1 MMTID
6 IVDSINE
13 KINLFNDTYSTE
25 IVAVFPEREEIY
37 VRDMGK
43 FLKAYFEG
51 FDEVEDVPVDMEH
64 NMRTVERSVLTQD
77 KRYQVFLQDEYTGY
91 TVIGE
96 YELESEAINA
106 ILDCTTRQYNIT
118 VAMNYELRI
127 TVTASSL
134 SEAEDA
140 AHDFCCDSMNLE
152 NRYTFADN
160 IDEWD
165 IDNTNIEIIDSEL
178 A

>member
-1 MMTID
+1 MITID
-6 IVDSINE
+6 LVDSINE
-13 KINLFNDTYSTE
+13 KINLFNDTYGTD
-25 IVAVFPEREEIY
+25 IVAVFPEREEVY
-37 VRDMGK
+37 VRDMRQ
-43 FLKAYFEG
+43 FLGAYFAE
-51 FDEVEDVPVDMEH
+51 FDDDVPVDTDH
-64 NMRTVERSVLTQD
+64 NLRTVERSVLTQD
-77 KRYQVFLQDEYTGY
+77 KRYQVFLQDDYTGY
-91 TVIGE
+91 MVIGE
-96 YELESEAINA
+96 YETESDAIEAIEN
-106 ILDCTTRQYNIT
+106 CHVRQYNII
-118 VAMNYELRI
+118 VAMNFEVSV

>member
-1 MMTID
+1 MITID

-13 KINLFNDTYSTE
+13 KINLFNDTYGTE

-37 VRDMGK
+37 VRDMRQ
-43 FLKAYFEG
+43 FLTVYFED
-51 FDEVEDVPVDMEH
+51 FDDEVPVDTDH
-64 NMRTVERSVLTQD
+64 NLRTVERSVLTQD

-91 TVIGE
+91 TIIGE
-96 YELESEAINA
+96 YELASDAEEAIEN
-106 ILDCTTRQYNIT
+106 CHVRQYNIT
-118 VAMNYELRI
+118 VAMNFEVSV

-140 AHDFCCDSMNLE
+140 AHDFCYNSMNLE
-152 NRYTFADN
+152 NRYTFDDN

-165 IDNTNIEIIDSEL
+165 IINSNVEITDSEL

>member
-1 MMTID
+1 MITID
-6 IVDSINE
+6 LVDSINE
-13 KINLFNDTYSTE
+13 KINLFNDTYGTE

-37 VRDMGK
+37 VRDMRQ
-43 FLKAYFEG
+43 FLTVYFED
-51 FDEVEDVPVDMEH
+51 FDDEVPVDTDH
-64 NMRTVERSVLTQD
+64 NLRTVECSVLTQD
-77 KRYQVFLQDEYTGY
+77 KRYQVFLQDDYTGY
-91 TVIGE
+91 TIIGE
-96 YELESEAINA
+96 YESINDASDAI
-106 ILDCTTRQYNIT
+106 DTCHVRQYNVR
-118 VAMNYELRI
+118 VAMNYELSI

>member
-1 MMTID
+1 MTID

-13 KINLFNDTYSTE
+13 KINLFNDTYGTE

-37 VRDMGK
+37 VRDMRQ
-43 FLKAYFEG
+43 FLTVYFED
-51 FDEVEDVPVDMEH
+51 FDDEVPVDTDH
-64 NMRTVERSVLTQD
+64 NMRIVEKSVLTQD
-77 KRYQVFLQDEYTGY
+77 TRYQVFLQDDYTGY
-91 TVIGE
+91 TIIGE
-96 YELESEAINA
+96 YETESYAIDAIEACIK
-106 ILDCTTRQYNIT
+106 RQYNVR
-118 VAMNYELRI
+118 VAMNYEITL

-140 AHDFCCDSMNLE
+140 AYNFCCDSMNLE
-152 NRYTFADN
+152 NRYTFDDN

-165 IDNTNIEIIDSEL
+165 IDDSNIEIIDSEL

>member
-13 KINLFNDTYSTE
+13 KINLFNDTYGTE
-25 IVAVFPEREEIY
+25 IVAVFPEREEVY
-37 VRDMGK
+37 VRDMGQ
-43 FLKAYFEG
+43 FLKAYFAEWD
-51 FDEVEDVPVDMEH
+51 DEVPVDTDH
-64 NMRTVERSVLTQD
+64 NMRQVSHSPLSEGTP
-77 KRYQVFLQDEYTGY
+77 YQVFLKDEYTGY

-96 YELESEAINA
+96 YETESDAKEAIEA
-106 ILDCTTRQYNIT
+106 CIKRQYNIT
-118 VAMNYELRI
+118 VAMNYEVTV

-140 AHDFCCDSMNLE
+140 AYNFCCDSMNLE
-152 NRYTFADN
+152 NRYTFDDN

-165 IDNTNIEIIDSEL
+165 IDDTNIEITDSEL

>member
-1 MMTID
+1 MITID
-6 IVDSINE
+6 LVDSINE
-13 KINLFNDTYSTE
+13 KINLFNDTYGTD
-25 IVAVFPEREEIY
+25 IVAVFPEREEVY
-37 VRDMGK
+37 VRDMRQ
-43 FLKAYFEG
+43 FLTVYFED
-51 FDEVEDVPVDMEH
+51 FDDEVPVDTDH
-64 NMRTVERSVLTQD
+64 NLRTVECSVLTQD
-77 KRYQVFLQDEYTGY
+77 KRYQVFLQDDYTGY
-91 TVIGE
+91 TIIGE
-96 YELESEAINA
+96 YESINDASDAI
-106 ILDCTTRQYNIT
+106 DTCHERQYNIR
-118 VAMNYELRI
+118 VAMNYELSI

>member
-1 MMTID
+1 MNID

-13 KINLFNDTYSTE
+13 KINLFNDTYGTE

-37 VRDMGK
+37 VRDMRQ
-43 FLKAYFEG
+43 FLTVYFED
-51 FDEVEDVPVDMEH
+51 FDDEIPVDTDH
-64 NMRTVERSVLTQD
+64 NLRTVENSVLTQD
-77 KRYQVFLQDEYTGY
+77 KRYQVFLQDDYTGY

-96 YELESEAINA
+96 YVSESNAKEAIESC
-106 ILDCTTRQYNIT
+106 IKRQYNIT
-118 VAMNYELRI
+118 VAMNFELSI

-152 NRYTFADN
+152 NRYTFDDN

-165 IDNTNIEIIDSEL
+165 ITNSNVEIIDSEL

>member
-1 MMTID
+1 MTID

-13 KINLFNDTYSTE
+13 KINLFNDTYGTE

-37 VRDMGK
+37 VRDMRQ
-43 FLKAYFEG
+43 FLTVYFED
-51 FDEVEDVPVDMEH
+51 FDDDVPVDTDH
-64 NMRTVERSVLTQD
+64 NLRTVENSVLTQD
-77 KRYQVFLQDEYTGY
+77 KRYQVFLQDAYTGY

-96 YELESEAINA
+96 YETESAAKEAIEA
-106 ILDCTTRQYNIT
+106 CIKRQYNVRIALSFDVSVT
-118 VAMNYELRI
+118 VN
-127 TVTASSL
+127 ASSL

-140 AHDFCCDSMNLE
+140 AYNFCCDSMNLE
-152 NRYTFADN
+152 NRYTFDDN

-165 IDNTNIEIIDSEL
+165 IDDSNIEIIDSEL